1 MRILR
6 LSINALA
13 VCLLFLVGWKLFDRF
28 GTYDQDLLL
37 IADIEKKA
45 LELELEAKKHN
56 QEHTGRFSIERN
68 RNQQLEEDQFKF
80 SREESKQR
88 QTLEEEQKTV
98 QEMEDSLASLSNLI
112 EDAKINLNKD
122 EKEIIALREESD
134 KLKNSLPVMEESM
147 NDLRTAIL
155 EQVGLAQK
163 LDEQLANYE
172 STTKVLQEHFE
183 RNVQAFV
190 RDKREKPWFH
200 KGKSIT
206 VRNASL
212 DLESGLLALPVG
224 KDHGVE
230 MDRVLSVQSLNR
242 EICKIKITQATLR
255 NSIAHIIPLVG
266 EPERLLNLSEFDLYH
281 L

>member
-98 QEMEDSLASLSNLI
+98 QEMEDSLASLSNSI

-163 LDEQLANYE
+163 LDEKLANYE

>member
-98 QEMEDSLASLSNLI
+98 QEMEDSLASLSTSI

>member
-1 MRILR
+1 VRILR

-98 QEMEDSLASLSNLI
+98 QEMEDSLASLSTSI